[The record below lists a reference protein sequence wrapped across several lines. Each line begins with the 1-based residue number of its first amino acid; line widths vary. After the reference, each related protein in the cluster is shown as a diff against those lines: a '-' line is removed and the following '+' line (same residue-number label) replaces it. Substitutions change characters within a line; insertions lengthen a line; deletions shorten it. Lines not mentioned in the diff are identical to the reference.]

1 MLIKKRQQLLLLQF
15 REALSVLSS
24 FLSAGYSSENAL
36 QSSLP
41 ELIHLFGEDALIV
54 REYRLI
60 LKGIEMNRPVEELFA
75 DFGRRSGLDDI
86 MNFAEIYIAARR
98 SGGELVRIV
107 SHASDVIRD
116 KLSVKEE
123 ILTVNASRRYEQKI
137 MNLLPFFII
146 LYMNFTSPDFFF
158 VLYTTLAGRLVMT
171 GCLAVYV
178 LAVLLAE
185 RILQIEV

>member
-24 FLSAGYSSENAL
+24 FLSAGSSSENAL

>member
-54 REYRLI
+54 REYRLV

>member
-1 MLIKKRQQLLLLQF
+1 MLIQKRQQLLLLQF

>member
-1 MLIKKRQQLLLLQF
+1 MLIKKRQHLLLLQF

>member
-1 MLIKKRQQLLLLQF
+1 MLIKKKQQLLLLQF